1 MKKAQIFL
9 MVFCLSAVS
18 IFAQT
23 SNVASNVTATN
34 LSQAEIDRIVKT
46 FTENEKKFRLALTEY
61 VFNRNATIQ
70 TVGMGGQI
78 TGVYQRKS
86 FMALTKTGER
96 IEKITYFPMSTVK
109 EVEITDTD
117 IKDLGGVNAF
127 ALEPEMVP
135 QYNFAFI
142 GKEKIDELNLY
153 VFDVSPKVMPK
164 SDSKLR
170 YFQGRIWVDD
180 KDLMIVKAKG
190 KGVPEGKN
198 AKYPTVETWRENVEG
213 KYWFPSYAAS
223 DDELI
228 FESGQSVKMRVR
240 VKYSDYT
247 KGNVDIIVLDDDG
260 SEEVQE
266 EPKQETP
273 PSDSKIPPPPPPAKK
288 P

>member
-9 MVFCLSAVS
+9 MVVCLSAVS

-23 SNVASNVTATN
+23 SNVASNVAATN
-34 LSQAEIDRIVKT
+34 LSQSEIDKIVKT
-46 FTENEKKFRLALTEY
+46 FTENEKKFRVALTEY

-86 FMALTKTGER
+86 FMALAKNGER
-96 IEKITYFPMSTVK
+96 IEKITYFPMSTVT
-109 EVEITDTD
+109 EVEITNTD
-117 IKDLGGVNAF
+117 IDDLGGVNAF
-127 ALEPEMVP
+127 ALEPEMIP
-135 QYNFAFI
+135 QYSFAFI

-213 KYWFPSYAAS
+213 KYWFPSFATS

-273 PSDSKIPPPPPPAKK
+273 KNDSNVPPPPPPAKK

>member
-9 MVFCLSAVS
+9 MVFCLSVISA
-18 IFAQT
+18 FAQT
-23 SNVASNVTATN
+23 SNVVATN
-34 LSQAEIDRIVKT
+34 LSQAEIDKIVKT
-46 FTENEKKFRLALTEY
+46 FTENEKKFRSALTEY

-86 FMALTKTGER
+86 FMALTPSGER
-96 IEKITYFPMSTVK
+96 IEKITYFPMSTVT
-109 EVEITDTD
+109 EITITNTD
-117 IKDLGGVNAF
+117 IEDLGGVNAF

-135 QYNFAFI
+135 QYSFTFI

-164 SDSKLR
+164 PDTKLR

-198 AKYPTVETWRENVEG
+198 AKYPVVETWRENVEG
-213 KYWFPSYAAS
+213 KYWFPSYATS
-223 DDELI
+223 DDELV
-228 FESGQSVKMRVR
+228 FDSGNSVKMKVRVR
-240 VKYSDYT
+240 YSDYT

-260 SEEVQE
+260 SEEIKE
-266 EPKQETP
+266 EPKSETP
-273 PSDSKIPPPPPPAKK
+273 KTDSKVPPPPVKK

>member
-9 MVFCLSAVS
+9 MIFCLSVISA
-18 IFAQT
+18 FAQT
-23 SNVASNVTATN
+23 SNVAAAN
-34 LSQAEIDRIVKT
+34 LSQAEIDRIVRT
-46 FTENEKKFRLALTEY
+46 FTENEKKFRGALTEY
-61 VFNRNATIQ
+61 VFNRSATIQ

-86 FMALTKTGER
+86 FMALKPNGER
-96 IEKITYFPMSTVK
+96 MEKITYFPMSTVK
-109 EVEITDTD
+109 EVEITTTD
-117 IKDLGGVNAF
+117 IEDLGGVNAF

-142 GKEKIDELNLY
+142 GKEKIDDLNLY
-153 VFDVSPKVMPK
+153 VFDISPKVMPK

-180 KDLMIVKAKG
+180 KDLMIVKSKG

-198 AKYPTVETWRENVEG
+198 AKYPVVETWRENVEG
-213 KYWFPSYAAS
+213 KYWFPSFASS
-223 DDELI
+223 DDELV
-228 FESGQSVKMRVR
+228 FDSGQSVKMKVR
-240 VKYSDYT
+240 VKYTDYT
-247 KGNVDIIVLDDDG
+247 KGNVEIIVEDDDS

-266 EPKQETP
+266 QPKTETP
-273 PSDSKIPPPPPPAKK
+273 RTDSKVPPPPPVKK

>member
-9 MVFCLSAVS
+9 IVVCLSAVS

-23 SNVASNVTATN
+23 SSVESNVAATN
-34 LSQAEIDRIVKT
+34 LSQAEIDKIVKT

-86 FMALTKTGER
+86 FMALAKNGER

-109 EVEITDTD
+109 EVEITNTD
-117 IKDLGGVNAF
+117 IDDLGGVNAF
-127 ALEPEMVP
+127 ALEPEMIP
-135 QYNFAFI
+135 QYGFAFI

-164 SDSKLR
+164 PDSKLR

-180 KDLMIVKAKG
+180 KDLMIVKARG

-198 AKYPTVETWRENVEG
+198 AKYPVVETWRENVEG
-213 KYWFPSYAAS
+213 KYWFPSYAMS
-223 DDELI
+223 DDELV
-228 FESGQSVKMRVR
+228 FDSGQSVKMRVR

-273 PSDSKIPPPPPPAKK
+273 QSDSKVPPPPAKK